1 MDLDPFEA
9 LDRAIGK
16 PVAKGYVKVTPR
28 VVRTGISNA
37 FSNLDTVPTIIND
50 ALQGK
55 FKQVGHD
62 SARFLLNSTLGLGGL
77 FDPASA
83 AGLEYNDEDLGQT
96 LGKWGVKSGP
106 YLMLP
111 VLGPSSLRD
120 AFSRAADTFMEPVW
134 YLEDDSTRYL
144 IRLVDL
150 LDQRASLLE
159 LDAQLERSYDKY
171 AFVRNA
177 WLQRR
182 EYQVKDGNVDES
194 LELEEEIQDEPEA
207 APAPETTPAPESEP
221 AAAPADPASPVPLPK
236 DADVLPA
243 GSEDVAA
250 DVVRHRYLFRLDRLD
265 RSLRYRLEVA
275 GTQSAWFS
283 AHVIRE
289 VRLTGLTL
297 SVVPPTYLREPT
309 KQLRLTAADIGKS
322 PVAVPEGSVVELTAS
337 LDTPVEGA
345 VLQAAMDG
353 QGVALARSVIAA
365 ADLREGRLIRPLPF
379 ACTTSYSYHL
389 LYPTGMPLSRAASAF
404 CHWLKQEAERFR
416 TEDAKAR

>member
-1 MDLDPFEA
+1 MQRMVLFGLLLALAGCATIPSGKADPKDPWERFNRSVFSFNEG

-28 VVRTGISNA
+28 VVRQGISNA

-55 FKQVGHD
+55 FRQVGHD
-62 SARFLLNSTLGLGGL
+62 TARFLMNSTLGLGGL

-182 EYQVKDGNVDES
+182 EYQVKDGNVEDES
-194 LELEEEIQDEPEA
+194 LELEEDMQDEPEA
-207 APAPETTPAPESEP
+207 SPAPETSPAPEAEAP
-221 AAAPADPASPVPLPK
+221 PAPADPAQPAPPPK
-236 DADVLPA
+236 
-243 GSEDVAA
+243 
-250 DVVRHRYLFRLDRLD
+250 
-265 RSLRYRLEVA
+265 
-275 GTQSAWFS
+275 
-283 AHVIRE
+283 
-289 VRLTGLTL
+289 
-297 SVVPPTYLREPT
+297 
-309 KQLRLTAADIGKS
+309 
-322 PVAVPEGSVVELTAS
+322 
-337 LDTPVEGA
+337 
-345 VLQAAMDG
+345 
-353 QGVALARSVIAA
+353 
-365 ADLREGRLIRPLPF
+365 
-379 ACTTSYSYHL
+379 
-389 LYPTGMPLSRAASAF
+389 
-404 CHWLKQEAERFR
+404 
-416 TEDAKAR
+416 